1 MSRIK
6 VNAIS
11 SFPSRKKK
19 KKKQVTQIC
28 SIYDA
33 QSMN

>member
-11 SFPSRKKK
+11 SFHS
-19 KKKQVTQIC
+19 KKKQVTQAC

-33 QSMN
+33 KSMQYFP

>member
-1 MSRIK
+1 MQL
-6 VNAIS
+6 V
-11 SFPSRKKK
+11 PSPQEKKK

>member
-19 KKKQVTQIC
+19 KQVTQIC

>member
-11 SFPSRKKK
+11 SFPSKKK
-19 KKKQVTQIC
+19 KKKQVTQIV
-28 SIYDA
+28 SIYYA